1 MSFMSSNRV
10 ADAVAA
16 ALAALTKASVGLGN
30 VDDTS
35 DASKPVSAAQQAA
48 LAAKAPIAGTPT
60 APTFAFPSGTY
71 VAPLLVSST
80 ALSAADSLRLAPCFI
95 PQTLT
100 ITRFV
105 GEVTTAGSSGSKMR
119 LGIFADTGAGMP
131 GALVLDAGQ
140 INGDSATVQEITLGS
155 SLVLT
160 PGWYWVGA
168 AAQSATPTAPTCRVV
183 ASSGPVGG
191 AGSGFLMNLGTTL
204 PVAGVAAAGLA
215 MTGVTGALPST
226 FNNNGGAVGS
236 VPRILFK
243 LA

>member
-168 AAQSATPTAPTCRVV
+168 AAQSATPTMPRHGR
-183 ASSGPVGG
+183 SGPVGG